1 MNEDNLYTIFSP
13 TDFKKFQF
21 NLSDFTG
28 ARIKFEKSLMPRF
41 KKINIK
47 GFMIFNDSVSY
58 IDFHIDKQLFR
69 KLKMM
74 SLSDMIIKNS
84 DEYFILQLIHS
95 SKEIDKFENYY
106 DMNWFNFVPYKN
118 EISFDNIIAEEK
130 RDNNRKLKYQ
140 SKQLNQRV
148 KQYNKFRR

>member
-1 MNEDNLYTIFSP
+1 MSEDNLYTVIKSS
-13 TDFKKFQF
+13 DFKKFQF
-21 NLSDFTG
+21 NLLDFTG
-28 ARIKFEKSLMPRF
+28 ARRKFEKSLMPRF

-47 GFMIFNDSVSY
+47 GFMIFNDSISY

-69 KLKMM
+69 KLKML

-84 DEYFILQLIHS
+84 DEDFILQLIHS

-106 DMNWFNFVPYKN
+106 DMNWFNFGSYKN
-118 EISFDNIIAEEK
+118 EISFDYASEEK
-130 RDNNRKLKYQ
+130 RDNIRQLKYQ